1 MNYQKLKEFDL
12 NSITSQEQADEWKET
27 VITSDMTDMLQYIN
41 FLRWQQFTSE
51 DVGMKYVQRIIQFLS
66 YDEIIDFEREH
77 TTIITGASE
86 NLVLL
91 AETEDKDEIKNSISI
106 GEQIYSVK
114 AELEDDFE
122 KIFIVSDGEV
132 LYKFGAI
139 NVEELT
145 YAYELFEET
154 QSYYDEIVECSV
166 GTKVNIFS
174 DIVGENQIM
183 KTFIKK
189 DLQEMYPDY
198 VITKKTS
205 LGVISP
211 VYSGA
216 FYVIKKEEVIS
227 SDGISEDRLQSQ
239 ISKIKQEMASKL
251 GVTVNDMDDPTP
263 DFKEEPTWTKANF
276 EDDFKFSKQ
285 YNFSISTPDEDIY
298 NPLTETLL
306 NLHTDDYQY
315 LNDQYIDEVYQLM
328 EVKFGIAEETEGIW
342 AIPNTK
348 LESVLRTIVR
358 ANGKVKAND
367 DNASMFLQR
376 FLREEK
382 LERILKTSKSFQ
394 VVKKIRTK
402 SDIEEFV
409 KDAGTEMYHQIG
421 QTITAVLEGTQRIY
435 GNGYIVFDSDR
446 KLTICQGGDEI
457 DLISASNYA
466 IDNDYTEF
474 YIIANDTY
482 THYDAWYKETLKTKD
497 DSETVINTGTKK
509 EETVENADEI
519 VETETVKSER
529 VDDYHELAEYS
540 EPTDIV
546 VFGAYEGHDIEL
558 TDDESSFAISVDG
571 KIIEDYAS
579 SDGFLGIMPASE
591 MFNQKRYAHDGWDYG
606 ESFEDNLPICD
617 YFLIRNYQGI
627 VKMKVKGENG
637 FLTSDEIN
645 DLEDS
650 LIYRNEGVEDLII
663 DFKAGSNVV
672 KITDDNF
679 NEFETIYLRESK
691 LERIVETEETDDSEY
706 QKTIFKSD
714 TPQDIVIMGT
724 QMSDKS
730 DIYLTDDYT
739 GYTII
744 KKDGSEIELSKNQ
757 FKHILKMS

>member
-1 MNYQKLKEFDL
+1 MR
-12 NSITSQEQADEWKET
+12 A
-27 VITSDMTDMLQYIN
+27 
-41 FLRWQQFTSE
+41 
-51 DVGMKYVQRIIQFLS
+51 
-66 YDEIIDFEREH
+66 
-77 TTIITGASE
+77 
-86 NLVLL
+86 L
-91 AETEDKDEIKNSISI
+91 AGN
-106 GEQIYSVK
+106 
-114 AELEDDFE
+114 
-122 KIFIVSDGEV
+122 
-132 LYKFGAI
+132 
-139 NVEELT
+139 
-145 YAYELFEET
+145 
-154 QSYYDEIVECSV
+154 
-166 GTKVNIFS
+166 
-174 DIVGENQIM
+174 
-183 KTFIKK
+183 
-189 DLQEMYPDY
+189 
-198 VITKKTS
+198 
-205 LGVISP
+205 
-211 VYSGA
+211 
-216 FYVIKKEEVIS
+216 
-227 SDGISEDRLQSQ
+227 R
-239 ISKIKQEMASKL
+239 
-251 GVTVNDMDDPTP
+251 
-263 DFKEEPTWTKANF
+263 
-276 EDDFKFSKQ
+276 
-285 YNFSISTPDEDIY
+285 
-298 NPLTETLL
+298 
-306 NLHTDDYQY
+306 
-315 LNDQYIDEVYQLM
+315 
-328 EVKFGIAEETEGIW
+328 
-342 AIPNTK
+342 
-348 LESVLRTIVR
+348 
-358 ANGKVKAND
+358 
-367 DNASMFLQR
+367 
-376 FLREEK
+376 
-382 LERILKTSKSFQ
+382 
-394 VVKKIRTK
+394 
-402 SDIEEFV
+402 
-409 KDAGTEMYHQIG
+409 HQIG

-558 TDDESSFAISVDG
+558 TDDESSFVISVDG